1 MRYYLLLLFQ
11 IYICI
16 LAFVVTGCSSSL
28 VSNTVKS
35 PDGKLEFTIYKSEKV
50 NLFMLLKLIINS

>member
-35 PDGKLEFTIYKSEKV
+35 PDGKLEFTIYKSEKGEPV
-50 NLFMLLKLIINS
+50 YAF

>member
-35 PDGKLEFTIYKSEKV
+35 PDGKLEFTIYKSEKGEPV
-50 NLFMLLKLIINS
+50 YALKLIINS